1 MKRTKAAPLGY
12 LVGQYLHEEGL
23 EGPLE
28 EYRLLEAWPKV
39 AGEKAARLT
48 TATSLH
54 GQTLTVRLSSPALR
68 TELSMRRRQL
78 VAELNQAAGAQV
90 ITDIRFL

>member
-1 MKRTKAAPLGY
+1 MKRTKAEPLGY

-23 EGPLE
+23 EGPLA

-39 AGEKAARLT
+39 AGERVARLT

-54 GQTLTVRLSSPALR
+54 SQTLTVRLSSPALR
-68 TELSMRRRQL
+68 TDLSMRRRQL
-78 VAELNQAAGAQV
+78 VAQLNQAAGAQV